1 MAVENHTD
9 VYFEHRSLE
18 QITGDLSE
26 LLMRRHLHLT
36 TAESCTGGKLA
47 SALCAADNTPEW
59 FGIGFVTFNDD
70 AKAHILGVS
79 RETLAEHTAVSEAVA
94 REMAEGARQRAEQD
108 IAISITGYG
117 GTTGKTARLLVQSGL
132 AGALT
137 IAPKPQLNALAA
149 SVKRYWTRP

>member
-1 MAVENHTD
+1 MAGYIMAVENHTD

-47 SALCAADNTPEW
+47 SALCAAENTPEW
-59 FGIGFVTFNDD
+59 F
-70 AKAHILGVS
+70 
-79 RETLAEHTAVSEAVA
+79 
-94 REMAEGARQRAEQD
+94 MAGR
-108 IAISITGYG
+108 
-117 GTTGKTARLLVQSGL
+117 TTGKTGPRPVRSGL